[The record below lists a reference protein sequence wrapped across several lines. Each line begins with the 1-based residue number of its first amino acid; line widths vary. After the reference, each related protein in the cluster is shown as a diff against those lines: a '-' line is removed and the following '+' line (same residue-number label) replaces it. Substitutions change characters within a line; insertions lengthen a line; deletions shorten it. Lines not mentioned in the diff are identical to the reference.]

1 VTAAEFLAVYP
12 EFRSVGT
19 DQLVATLA
27 QAALSV
33 DRNIFGAKAD
43 AAIGTLA
50 GHLLWGSPYGASLRV
65 TTEAPDESPYLQEF
79 KRLSYEVAPRMF
91 VT

>member
-1 VTAAEFLAVYP
+1 MTAAEFLAIYQ

-19 DQLVATLA
+19 EQLEATLA
-27 QAALSV
+27 QAALSI
-33 DRNIFGAKAD
+33 DASIFGAKAD
-43 AAIGTLA
+43 AAIGTLT
-50 GHLLWGSPYGASLRV
+50 GHLLWLSPYGASLRT
-65 TTEAPDESPYLQEF
+65 TTEAPIESPYLKEF